1 MNTPQEINQRYRKI
15 NKLVARQRLKKAL
28 EELKGILLDSQLG
41 ELITTLENLNITYES
56 MLKYTMEGIDDPE
69 RMKIYNHL
77 RRSILQLNNRAR
89 EKILEKDTTR
99 QTSVLKHDFRM
110 RQRLSGNEY
119 VNTLDDLYFAHD
131 IRELLQKD
139 YGLNS
144 PLPSEYRK
152 HHETIRNIFNYLWL
166 TDEYTEATHELVN
179 ITLDHRKFPW
189 HERALFVSAITLSLL
204 RYFDQTKFI
213 LLHRYFLDSEP
224 EVRERSLTGM
234 ILAFY
239 QFDDILPVYPELEE
253 ILAGLGE
260 QHNIEKDIEAITL
273 QIIRSKETEQIT
285 KKLKEEIIPEITKL
299 GPNLQEKLKL
309 DELIPEDFLEDKN
322 PDWSKV
328 FKGSESLY
336 EKMEEFSK
344 LQMEGADVFMSAFA
358 HLKNFS
364 FFEEL
369 MNWFKPF
376 FPDNPVIDESLA
388 GEEHEFDKN
397 TFVEGLFQTP
407 FICNSDKYSFCMN
420 LRIMPAAQKQIIV
433 NLFNAELE
441 GMKEMTQEDSMLKP
455 DQKTKVIYTQ
465 YIQDLYRFFKL
476 YPFRHEFDDLFSRPL
491 DLYNSRFFEKLVHG
505 STVKE
510 TIGAYFFEHDRYEEA
525 LDIFRQLQ
533 NEQNPPSYELTEKMG
548 YACQKLRRF
557 EDALEYYKQAELF
570 DKNKKWLIKKIAYCY
585 RALKKPEEALKY
597 YRQAEK
603 NDPENMYI
611 QASIGHCYLDMEKFN
626 QALKHYFKVEYH
638 QPDSVKI
645 WRPIAWCYFALGKL
659 DEARK
664 YYGKILE
671 KEPTRHDYLN
681 AGHVEWA
688 LNNRTEAIR
697 LYEASIRRGFVS
709 FRNFLTSFEADKP
722 WLLKNGIDPDEIPL
736 LLDYL
741 DYRTGKKG

>member
-1 MNTPQEINQRYRKI
+1 MNTQEINRRYRRI
-15 NKLVARQRLKKAL
+15 NKLVAGQRLKKAL
-28 EELKGILLDSQLG
+28 EELREMVMETRLG
-41 ELITTLENLNITYES
+41 EMVTTLENLNITYES
-56 MLKYTMEGIDDPE
+56 MLKYTMEGINDPE

-77 RRSILQLNNRAR
+77 RRSILQLNNSTRG
-89 EKILEKDTTR
+89 KILEKDTTR
-99 QTSVLKHDFRM
+99 QTSVLKQDFVM
-110 RQRLSGNEY
+110 RQRLSGSEY
-119 VNTLDDLYFAHD
+119 INTLEDLWFYQD
-131 IRELLQKD
+131 LQELLAGD

-144 PLPSEYRK
+144 PLPGEYRK
-152 HHETIRNIFNYLWL
+152 HHEVIRNIFHYLWL
-166 TDEYTEATHELVN
+166 TDEYNEAARELVSL
-179 ITLDHRKFPW
+179 TLDHRKFAW
-189 HERALFVSAITLSLL
+189 HERSLFVSAITLSLL
-204 RYFDQTKFI
+204 RYFDPAKI
-213 LLHRYFLDSEP
+213 VMLHRYFLDQEE

-234 ILAFY
+234 VLAFY
-239 QFDDILPVYPELEE
+239 LYDDILPIYPELEE

-260 QHNIEKDIEAITL
+260 QKNMEQDIEAITL
-273 QIIRSKETEQIT
+273 QIIRSKETEQLT

-309 DELIPEDFLEDKN
+309 DELIPDDFLEDKN

-369 MNWFKPF
+369 MNWFMPF
-376 FPDNPVIDESLA
+376 HPDNPVIDESLA
-388 GEEHEFDKN
+388 GEENEFDRN
-397 TFVEGLFQTP
+397 AFIEGLYQTP

-420 LRIMPAAQKQIIV
+420 LRIMPAAQKKIIV

-441 GMKEMTQEDSMLKP
+441 GMKEMNEEDGMLKP
-455 DQKTKVIYTQ
+455 GQKTKIIYTR

-476 YPFRHEFDDLFSRPL
+476 YPFRREFDDLFSRPL
-491 DLYNSRFFEKLVHG
+491 DLYNCRFFGKLVHG
-505 STVKE
+505 NNMKE
-510 TIGAYFFEHDRYEEA
+510 IIGAYFFDHDRYEEA
-525 LDIFRQLQ
+525 LDIFRSLSEKQ
-533 NEQNPPSYELTEKMG
+533 ETPSYEILEKMG

-557 EDALEYYKQAELF
+557 DEALEHYKQAELY
-570 DKNKKWLIKKIAYCY
+570 DANKKWLTKKIAYCY

-597 YRQAEK
+597 YRRAEK

-611 QASIGHCYLDMEKFN
+611 QASIGHCYLDMENFN
-626 QALKHYFKVEYH
+626 QALKYYFKVEYH
-638 QPDSVKI
+638 QPDSIKI
-645 WRPIAWCYFALGKL
+645 WRPIAWCYFALGRTE
-659 DEARK
+659 DARK
-664 YYGKILE
+664 YYRKILE

-688 LNNRTEAIR
+688 LDNRPEAIR
-697 LYEASIRRGFVS
+697 LYEAAIKKGFES

-741 DYRTGKKG
+741 DYTTGT